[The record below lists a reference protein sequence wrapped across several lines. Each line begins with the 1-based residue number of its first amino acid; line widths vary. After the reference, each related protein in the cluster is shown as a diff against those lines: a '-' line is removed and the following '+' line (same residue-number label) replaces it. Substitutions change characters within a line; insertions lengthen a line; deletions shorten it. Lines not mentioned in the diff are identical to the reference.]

1 MTVVVGVLNKKGI
14 AIAADSA
21 VTNQVRTISASG
33 EISDEKEKIVNSGNK
48 MLRISDVI
56 PVSAMIVNNANL
68 LGVPWDV
75 IIRWYRKQR
84 GKTEFSSVEELVKD
98 FLDFIPEQDFFI
110 VNSFKKNWPYTTE
123 LVFSGYGTDQ
133 GYPQLIYLKINGV
146 ENSQLIFGKKDLVI
160 HTISEENPS
169 TIQYF
174 GQIEIAATLTENALE
189 NEEVNALYLRMSEIF
204 TSTTKLLTKKGLI
217 KTSTPN
223 FNFGGKFLSIMDNYH
238 KDERKR
244 WIEVVQDY
252 SLQQMAALA
261 ENLINATELYQQI
274 TFEKE
279 HVGGLIDLAVIT
291 KVDGFQW
298 LNRKS
303 WYTPSRG
310 GQYGKFGI

>member
-1 MTVVVGVLNKKGI
+1 MTVVVGVLNKKGV

-21 VTNQVRTISASG
+21 VTNQVRTISPIG
-33 EISDEKEKIVNSGNK
+33 EITDEKEKIVNSGNK

-56 PVSAMIVNNANL
+56 PVSAMVVNNANL

-84 GKTEFSSVEELVKD
+84 GKVEFSSVEELVKD
-98 FLDFIPEQDFFI
+98 FLDFIPKQEFFI
-110 VNSFKKNWPYTTE
+110 ANAFKMNWPYTTE

-146 ENSQLIFGKKDLVI
+146 ANSQLIFSKNDLQI

-169 TIQYF
+169 AIQYF

-217 KTSTPN
+217 KTGTPN
-223 FNFGGKFLSIMDNYH
+223 FNFGKRFLSIMENYH

-244 WIEVVQDY
+244 WIEVVKDY

-279 HVGGLIDLAVIT
+279 YVGGLIDLAVIT

-303 WYTPSRG
+303 WYTPSIG